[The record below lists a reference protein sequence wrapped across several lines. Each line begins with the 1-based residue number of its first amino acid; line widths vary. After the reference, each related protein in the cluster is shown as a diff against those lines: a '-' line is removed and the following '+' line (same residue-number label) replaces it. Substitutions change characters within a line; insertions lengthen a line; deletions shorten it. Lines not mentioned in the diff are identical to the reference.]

1 MKPVNLYNWIGSAAV
16 VLLFSMTSSCT
27 DEDIQRSYTATDGI
41 AFTPSIETRSWST
54 GDGTTTR
61 TTVPVTRH
69 SVMKLNNAQ
78 GGRDL
83 YLHTTETDSI
93 AAPLANDTAHIAT
106 RGAVVTTDNFGD
118 VYEGFGV
125 LAYAYQGEW
134 DGTQSPNYID
144 NEQATKTGETY
155 GFNPVRVWPGNAY
168 QMAFFAYAPYDE
180 TGKIFNETTGAPTLA
195 YTVPMDITKQNDLLA
210 CWQTGIS
217 GDKREAQQLKFSH
230 LCTAVKF
237 KVGDGLENAVTS
249 ISIQNVYGSGTYSVD
264 DAKWTTTGD
273 ANGTYTFAIEED
285 ETPADAEL
293 TNGESV
299 FMMIPQ
305 ELPEDAMIEVKYKSE
320 GGQEKEY
327 TAGIGGKEWQK
338 GHTVVYTLSKTE
350 IIETAHFTV
359 EAAVSEIDH
368 SGGTLTYKVTSYTET
383 SVDGAV
389 GTTPTAWKITGY
401 QENGSSDWST
411 DAPDW
416 ITNIIESGE
425 GSRDPKSLNATIAEQ
440 QASVT
445 SNPHNDALK
454 SASPVSD
461 DIYDLSTQGG
471 NTSMNTANC
480 YVINAPGKYSLPLVY
495 GNAIKNGQ
503 PNTSAY
509 VSPAASADY
518 ILKNLVNH
526 AGNPITDPYICN
538 NEGCV
543 PDNATLVWQDSRNL
557 VTNVKLLDNK
567 NMTFEVSQEN
577 IAQGNAVIAVRNSN
591 DEILWSWHI
600 WVTDY
605 VPGKEADKDA
615 PMKDKVVT
623 NNQNNEYT
631 FMAVYL
637 GYCGNTGEYYEGR
650 SVKVQFEQEETGE
663 TQTIEFTQT
672 QHFDS
677 DDTWNVPYYQW
688 GRKEPML
695 PAQGHNQIPI
705 NKKWYD
711 ATGTSSTSWANSN
724 VNNVKEIK
732 KAIPSW
738 IKNPGKM
745 IGVSVSSSVYLYR
758 NLWNASPDDNSVVKT
773 VYDPSPVGYHIP
785 PRNAFNGFTYNG
797 KNYGNDSWAQFNSPF
812 TSDRD
817 LYDNHYTWVF
827 YCNRMKGEGLHDDT
841 GGTIS
846 FPCADQRMV
855 ANSPSDDSQGYTWTA
870 SCALEKTFAHSA
882 YCMKFGNS
890 VRVSEKYRFLYG
902 LPVRPVRETE

>member
-1 MKPVNLYNWIGSAAV
+1 M
-16 VLLFSMTSSCT
+16 LFSMTSSCT

-134 DGTQSPNYID
+134 DGTLSPNYID

-195 YTVPMDITKQNDLLA
+195 YTVPTDITEQNDLLA

-264 DAKWTTTGD
+264 DAKWTTTGE
-273 ANGTYTFAIEED
+273 ANGTYTFAIEEE

-305 ELPEDAMIEVKYKSE
+305 ELPEDAKIEVKYKSE
-320 GGQEKEY
+320 GGQEKKY
-327 TAGIGGKEWQK
+327 TASIGGEEWQK

-359 EAAVSEIDH
+359 EAAEIDYR
-368 SGGTLTYKVTSYTET
+368 GGTLTYKVTSYTET

-389 GTTPTAWKITGY
+389 TTTPTAWKITGY
-401 QENGSSDWST
+401 QESGSNTWKT
-411 DAPDW
+411 TAPDW
-416 ITNIIESGE
+416 ITGLSTSGNGTE
-425 GSRDPKSLNATIAEQ
+425 EQTAKIAAQ
-440 QASVT
+440 KYYT
-445 SNPHNDALK
+445 TNPHNDALE
-454 SASPVSD
+454 SASPVKG
-461 DIYDLSTQGG
+461 IYDLSTQGG
-471 NTSMNTANC
+471 TKSMNTANC

-495 GNAIKNGQ
+495 GNAIKDGQ

-509 VSPAASADY
+509 VSPAASADD
-518 ILKNLVNH
+518 ILQNLVNH
-526 AGNPITDPYICN
+526 AGNPITDPYIYRN
-538 NEGCV
+538 VGCV
-543 PDNATLVWQDSRNL
+543 PDNATLVWQDSPDL
-557 VTNVKLLDNK
+557 VTNVKLSEDK
-567 NMTFEVSQEN
+567 QNMTFEVSEDN

-605 VPGKEADKDA
+605 VPGGKADKDA

-637 GYCGNTGEYYEGR
+637 GYCGNTENYYEGR
-650 SVKVQFEQEETGE
+650 SVKVRFEQEGTGE

-672 QHFDS
+672 QHSVSHDN
-677 DDTWNVPYYQW
+677 WNVPYYQW

-695 PAQGHNQIPI
+695 PAQSHHQIVY

-711 ATGTSSTSWANSN
+711 AAGRSSTSWTYSKAD
-724 VNNVKEIK
+724 VDEIWE
-732 KAIPSW
+732 AIPSC

-745 IGVSVSSSVYLYR
+745 IKVSVWMVYLYR
-758 NLWNASPDDNSVVKT
+758 NLWNASPNDNSVVKT

-785 PRNAFNGFTYNG
+785 PKNAFSGFTYNG
-797 KNYGNDSWAQFNSPF
+797 KDYDNDSWAQFNSPF
-812 TSDRD
+812 DSERD
-817 LYDNHYTWVF
+817 LYDNDETWVF
-827 YCNRMKGEGLHDDT
+827 YCNKMKGQGEYDAA

-846 FPCADQRMV
+846 FPCADRRSVTDIDGSMW
-855 ANSPSDDSQGYTWTA
+855 SGYTWTA
-870 SCALEKTFAHSA
+870 SCVRGDNASYSA
-882 YCMKFGNS
+882 YCMSLGTGS
-890 VRVSEKYRFLYG
+890 VSVNDTNEFLYG

>member
-93 AAPLANDTAHIAT
+93 AAPQANDTAHIAT

-195 YTVPMDITKQNDLLA
+195 YTVPTDITEQNDLLA
-210 CWQTGIS
+210 CWQTDIS

-264 DAKWTTTGD
+264 DAQWTATGD
-273 ANGTYTFAIEED
+273 ANGTYTFAIEEE

-305 ELPEDAMIEVKYKSE
+305 ELPESAMIEVKYKSE
-320 GGQEKEY
+320 GGQEKNY
-327 TAGIGGKEWQK
+327 TASIGGKEWQK

-359 EAAVSEIDH
+359 EAAEIDYR
-368 SGGTLTYKVTSYTET
+368 GGTLTYKVTSYTET

-389 GTTPTAWKITGY
+389 PTITPTAWKITGY

-454 SASPVSD
+454 SASPVKG
-461 DIYDLSTQGG
+461 IYDLSTQGG
-471 NTSMNTANC
+471 NEPMNTANC

-495 GNAIKNGQ
+495 GNAIKDDQ
-503 PNTSAY
+503 TNTSAY
-509 VSPAASADY
+509 VSPAASADD

-526 AGNPITDPYICN
+526 AGNPITNPYIYR
-538 NEGCV
+538 NEGCE
-543 PDNATLVWQDSRNL
+543 PDNATLVWQDSPNL
-557 VTNVKLLDNK
+557 VTNVKLSEDK
-567 NMTFEVSQEN
+567 QNMTFEVSKDN

-623 NNQNNEYT
+623 NNQNNKYT

-637 GYCGNTGEYYEGR
+637 GYCGNTEKYYEGR
-650 SVKVQFEQEETGE
+650 SVKVQFEQEGTGK
-663 TQTIEFTQT
+663 TQIIEFTQT
-672 QHFDS
+672 QHSVSYDN
-677 DDTWNVPYYQW
+677 WNVPYYQW

-695 PAQGHNQIPI
+695 PAKSHNQQSL
-705 NKKWYD
+705 NKTWYD
-711 ATGTSSTSWANSN
+711 ATGKSSTSWTYSEAD
-724 VNNVKEIK
+724 VDEIWQ
-732 KAIPSW
+732 AIPSC

-745 IGVSVSSSVYLYR
+745 IEVSVWMVYLYR

-785 PRNAFNGFTYNG
+785 PKNAFNGFTYNG
-797 KNYGNDSWAQFNSPF
+797 KNYGSDSWTKFNSPF
-812 TSDRD
+812 DSDRD
-817 LYDNHYTWVF
+817 LYDNDYTWVF
-827 YCNRMKGEGLHDDT
+827 YCNKMKGQGEYDDT

-846 FPCADQRMV
+846 FPCANRRSG
-855 ANSPSDDSQGYTWTA
+855 ANTPGSMRDGYTWTA
-870 SCALEKTFAHSA
+870 SCVRGDNASYSA
-882 YCMKFGNS
+882 YCMRLGYGL
-890 VRVSEKYRFLYG
+890 VYVSERNGFLYG
-902 LPVRPVRETE
+902 LPVRPVRETN

>member
-1 MKPVNLYNWIGSAAV
+1 M
-16 VLLFSMTSSCT
+16 LFSMTSSCT

-134 DGTQSPNYID
+134 DGTLSPNYID

-155 GFNPVRVWPGNAY
+155 GFNPVHVWPGNAY

-180 TGKIFNETTGAPTLA
+180 TGKIFNEKTGAPTLA
-195 YTVPMDITKQNDLLA
+195 YTVPTDITEQNDLLA
-210 CWQTGIS
+210 YWQTGIS

-264 DAKWTTTGD
+264 GEKWTATGE
-273 ANGTYTFAIEED
+273 ANGTYTFAIEEE
-285 ETPADAEL
+285 ETPDGAEL

-327 TAGIGGKEWQK
+327 TASIGGKEWQK

-389 GTTPTAWKITGY
+389 TTTPTAWKITGY

-416 ITNIIESGE
+416 ITVFSASGNGTE
-425 GSRDPKSLNATIAEQ
+425 EQTAKIAAQEYY
-440 QASVT
+440 VT
-445 SNPHNDALK
+445 NPHNDALK
-454 SASPVSD
+454 SAYSVNGT
-461 DIYDLSTQGG
+461 YDLSTQGD
-471 NTSMNTANC
+471 TEPMNTANC

-495 GNAIKNGQ
+495 GNAIKDGQ

-509 VSPAASADY
+509 ESSAAPAEY

-526 AGNPITDPYICN
+526 AGNPITNPYIYN
-538 NEGCV
+538 NEGCD
-543 PDNATLVWQDSRNL
+543 PDNATLVWQDSPDL
-557 VTNVKLLDNK
+557 VTNVKLSEDK
-567 NMTFEVSQEN
+567 ENMTFEVSQDN

-605 VPGKEADKDA
+605 VPGGEADKDA

-623 NNQNNEYT
+623 NNQNNKYT

-650 SVKVQFEQEETGE
+650 SVKVRFEQEKTGKKYI
-663 TQTIEFTQT
+663 IEFTQT

-677 DDTWNVPYYQW
+677 YDTWNVPYYQW

-695 PAQGHNQIPI
+695 PAQGHNQQSL
-705 NKKWYD
+705 NKMWYD
-711 ATGTSSTSWANSN
+711 AAGEPSKAWANSY
-724 VNNVKEIK
+724 VKNVKEIK

-758 NLWNASPDDNSVVKT
+758 NLWNASPDDKSVVKT

-812 TSDRD
+812 DSDRD

-827 YCNRMKGEGLHDDT
+827 YCNRMKGEGVHDDA

-855 ANSPSDDSQGYTWTA
+855 ANSPSGDSRGYTWTA
-870 SCALEKTFAHSA
+870 SCVFEKTFAHSA
-882 YCMKFGNS
+882 YCMQFGNS
-890 VRVSEKYRFLYG
+890 VRVSETYRFLYG
-902 LPVRPVRETE
+902 FPVRPVRETE

>member
-134 DGTQSPNYID
+134 DRTQSPNYID

-155 GFNPVRVWPGNAY
+155 GFNPVHVWPGNAY

-180 TGKIFNETTGAPTLA
+180 TGQIFNETKGAPTLA
-195 YTVPMDITKQNDLLA
+195 YTVPTDITKQNDLLA
-210 CWQTGIS
+210 YWQTGIS

-264 DAKWTTTGD
+264 DAKWTATGD
-273 ANGTYTFAIEED
+273 ANGTYTFAIEEE
-285 ETPADAEL
+285 ETPAEAEL

-305 ELPEDAMIEVKYKSE
+305 ELPESAIIEVKYKSE
-320 GGQEKEY
+320 GGQEKKY
-327 TAGIGGKEWQK
+327 TASIGGKEWQK

-350 IIETAHFTV
+350 IIETAYFTV

-389 GTTPTAWKITGY
+389 PTITPTAWKITGY
-401 QENGSSDWST
+401 QENGSNDWST

-416 ITNIIESGE
+416 ITGFSASGNGTE
-425 GSRDPKSLNATIAEQ
+425 EQTATIAAQEYY
-440 QASVT
+440 T
-445 SNPHNDALK
+445 TNPHNDALK
-454 SASPVSD
+454 SAPSVD
-461 DIYDLSTQGG
+461 GIYDLSTQGD
-471 NTSMNTANC
+471 TEPMNTANC

-495 GNAIKNGQ
+495 GNAMKDGQ

-509 VSPAASADY
+509 VSPATSAGY

-526 AGNPITDPYICN
+526 AGNPITDPYIYN
-538 NEGCV
+538 NEGCD

-557 VTNVKLLDNK
+557 VTNVDLSADKRSL
-567 NMTFEVSQEN
+567 TFEVSKDN

-591 DEILWSWHI
+591 NEILWSWHI

-623 NNQNNEYT
+623 NNQNKEYT

-637 GYCGNTGEYYEGR
+637 GYCGNTEDYYEGR
-650 SVKVQFEQEETGE
+650 SVKVRFEQEGTGK
-663 TQTIEFTQT
+663 TQSIEFTQT
-672 QHFDS
+672 QQSVSHDN
-677 DDTWNVPYYQW
+677 WNVPYYQW

-695 PAQGHNQIPI
+695 PAQGHNQQSL
-705 NKKWYD
+705 NKMWYD
-711 ATGTSSTSWANSN
+711 AAGEPSKAWANSY
-724 VNNVKEIK
+724 VKNVKEIK
-732 KAIPSW
+732 KAILSW

-745 IGVSVSSSVYLYR
+745 IGVTVSSSVYLYR

-785 PRNAFNGFTYNG
+785 PKNAFNGFTYNG
-797 KNYGNDSWAQFNSPF
+797 KDYGYDSWAQFNSPF
-812 TSDRD
+812 DSDRD

-827 YCNRMKGEGLHDDT
+827 YCNRMKGEGVYDGT

-846 FPCADQRMV
+846 FPCADLRMV
-855 ANSPSDDSQGYTWTA
+855 ANSPSGDDRGYTWTA
-870 SCALEKTFAHSA
+870 SCKLEKTFAHSA
-882 YCMKFGNS
+882 YCMRLGTGS
-890 VRVSEKYRFLYG
+890 VFVSETNDFLYG
-902 LPVRPVRETE
+902 FPVRPVRETE

>member
-134 DGTQSPNYID
+134 DGTLSPNYID

-155 GFNPVRVWPGNAY
+155 GFNPVHVWPGNAY

-180 TGKIFNETTGAPTLA
+180 TGKIFNEKTGAPTLA
-195 YTVPMDITKQNDLLA
+195 YTVPTDITEQNDLLA
-210 CWQTGIS
+210 YWQTGIS

-264 DAKWTTTGD
+264 GEKWTATGE
-273 ANGTYTFAIEED
+273 ANGTYTFAIEEE
-285 ETPADAEL
+285 ETPDGAEL

-327 TAGIGGKEWQK
+327 TASIGGKEWQK

-389 GTTPTAWKITGY
+389 TTTPTAWKITGY

-416 ITNIIESGE
+416 ITVFSASGNGTE
-425 GSRDPKSLNATIAEQ
+425 EQTAKIAAQEYY
-440 QASVT
+440 VT
-445 SNPHNDALK
+445 NPHNDALK
-454 SASPVSD
+454 SAYSVNGT
-461 DIYDLSTQGG
+461 YDLSTQGD
-471 NTSMNTANC
+471 TEPMNTANC

-495 GNAIKNGQ
+495 GNAIKDGQ

-509 VSPAASADY
+509 ESSAAPAEY

-526 AGNPITDPYICN
+526 AGNPITNPYIYN
-538 NEGCV
+538 NEGCD
-543 PDNATLVWQDSRNL
+543 PDNATLVWQDSPDL
-557 VTNVKLLDNK
+557 VTNVKLSEDK
-567 NMTFEVSQEN
+567 ENMTFDVSQDN

-605 VPGKEADKDA
+605 VPGGEADKDA

-623 NNQNNEYT
+623 NNQNNKYT

-650 SVKVQFEQEETGE
+650 SVKVRFEQEKTGKKYI
-663 TQTIEFTQT
+663 IEFTQT

-677 DDTWNVPYYQW
+677 YDTWNVPYYQW

-695 PAQGHNQIPI
+695 PAQGHNQQSL
-705 NKKWYD
+705 NKMWYD
-711 ATGTSSTSWANSN
+711 AAGEPSKAWANSY
-724 VNNVKEIK
+724 VKNVKEIK

-758 NLWNASPDDNSVVKT
+758 NLWNASPDDKSVVKT

-812 TSDRD
+812 DSDRD

-827 YCNRMKGEGLHDDT
+827 YCNRMKGEGVHDDA

-855 ANSPSDDSQGYTWTA
+855 ANSPSGDSRGYTWTA
-870 SCALEKTFAHSA
+870 SCVFEKTFAHSA
-882 YCMKFGNS
+882 YCMQFGNS
-890 VRVSEKYRFLYG
+890 VRVSETYRFLYG
-902 LPVRPVRETE
+902 FPVRPVRETE

>member
-134 DGTQSPNYID
+134 DGTLSPNYID

-155 GFNPVRVWPGNAY
+155 GFNPVHVWPGNAY

-180 TGKIFNETTGAPTLA
+180 TGKIFNEKTGAPTLA
-195 YTVPMDITKQNDLLA
+195 YTVPTDITEQNDLLA
-210 CWQTGIS
+210 YWQTGIS

-264 DAKWTTTGD
+264 GEKWTATGE
-273 ANGTYTFAIEED
+273 ANGTYTFAIEEE
-285 ETPADAEL
+285 ETPDGAEL

-327 TAGIGGKEWQK
+327 TASIGGKEWQK

-389 GTTPTAWKITGY
+389 TTTPTAWKITGY

-416 ITNIIESGE
+416 ITVFSASGNGTE
-425 GSRDPKSLNATIAEQ
+425 EQTAKIAAQEYY
-440 QASVT
+440 VT
-445 SNPHNDALK
+445 NPHNDALK
-454 SASPVSD
+454 SAYSVNGT
-461 DIYDLSTQGG
+461 YDLSTQGD
-471 NTSMNTANC
+471 TEPMNTANC

-495 GNAIKNGQ
+495 GNAIKDGQ

-509 VSPAASADY
+509 ESSAAPAEY

-526 AGNPITDPYICN
+526 AGNPITNPYIYN
-538 NEGCV
+538 NEGCD
-543 PDNATLVWQDSRNL
+543 PDNATLVWQDSPDL
-557 VTNVKLLDNK
+557 VTNVKLSEDK
-567 NMTFEVSQEN
+567 ENMTFEVSQDN

-605 VPGKEADKDA
+605 VPGGEADKDA

-623 NNQNNEYT
+623 NNQNNKYT

-650 SVKVQFEQEETGE
+650 SVKVRFEQEKTGKKYI
-663 TQTIEFTQT
+663 IEFTQT

-677 DDTWNVPYYQW
+677 YDTWNVPYYQW

-695 PAQGHNQIPI
+695 PAQGHNQQSL
-705 NKKWYD
+705 NKMWYD
-711 ATGTSSTSWANSN
+711 AAGEPSKAWANSY
-724 VNNVKEIK
+724 VKNVKEIK

-758 NLWNASPDDNSVVKT
+758 NLWNASPDDKSVVKT

-812 TSDRD
+812 DSDRD

-827 YCNRMKGEGLHDDT
+827 YCNRMKGEGVHDDA

-855 ANSPSDDSQGYTWTA
+855 ANSPSGDSRGYTWTA
-870 SCALEKTFAHSA
+870 SCVFEKTFAHSA
-882 YCMKFGNS
+882 YCMQFGNS
-890 VRVSEKYRFLYG
+890 VRVSETYRFLYG
-902 LPVRPVRETE
+902 FPVRPVRETE

>member
-155 GFNPVRVWPGNAY
+155 GFNPVHVWPGNAY

-180 TGKIFNETTGAPTLA
+180 TGQIFNETTGAPTLD
-195 YTVPMDITKQNDLLA
+195 YTVPTDITKQNDLLA

-217 GDKREAQQLKFSH
+217 GDKREAQQLRFSH

-264 DAKWTTTGD
+264 DTQWTATGD
-273 ANGTYTFAIEED
+273 ANGTYTFAIEEE

-305 ELPEDAMIEVKYKSE
+305 ELPEGAMIEVKYKSE
-320 GGQEKEY
+320 GGQEKKY
-327 TAGIGGKEWQK
+327 IASIGGKEWQK

-359 EAAVSEIDH
+359 EAAEIDYR
-368 SGGTLTYKVTSYTET
+368 GGTLTYKVTSYTET

-389 GTTPTAWKITGY
+389 TTTPTAWNITGY
-401 QENGSSDWST
+401 QESGSDTWNAT
-411 DAPDW
+411 APDW
-416 ITNIIESGE
+416 ITGLSESGD
-425 GSRDPKSLNATIAEQ
+425 GSTTAEEQTATIAEQ

-445 SNPHNDALK
+445 SNPHNVALK
-454 SASPVSD
+454 SASPVSG
-461 DIYDLSTQGG
+461 IYDLSTQGG
-471 NTSMNTANC
+471 TKSMNTANC
-480 YVINAPGKYSLPLVY
+480 YVINAPGEYSLPLVY
-495 GNAIKNGQ
+495 GNAIKDGQ
-503 PNTSAY
+503 TNTSAY
-509 VSPAASADY
+509 ESPAASADY
-518 ILKNLVNH
+518 ILQKLVNH
-526 AGNPITDPYICN
+526 AGNAITDPYIYN
-538 NEGCV
+538 NKGCE
-543 PDNATLVWQDSRNL
+543 PDNATLVWQDSPHL
-557 VTNVKLLDNK
+557 VTNVKLSDNK
-567 NMTFEVSQEN
+567 QNMIFKIQEEH

-605 VPGKEADKDA
+605 VPGGEADKDA

-623 NNQNNEYT
+623 NNQNNKYT

-637 GYCGNTGEYYEGR
+637 GYCGNTEKYYEGR
-650 SVKVQFEQEETGE
+650 SVKVRFEQEGTGK

-672 QHFDS
+672 QHS
-677 DDTWNVPYYQW
+677 VSYDDWNVPYYQW

-695 PAQGHNQIPI
+695 PAKSHNQQSL
-705 NKKWYD
+705 NKTWYD
-711 ATGTSSTSWANSN
+711 AAGRSSTSWAYSKES
-724 VNNVKEIK
+724 VNEIK
-732 KAIPSW
+732 KAIPSC

-745 IGVSVSSSVYLYR
+745 IGVSVLSSVYLYR
-758 NLWNASPDDNSVVKT
+758 NLWNASPNDNSVVKT

-785 PRNAFNGFTYNG
+785 PKNAFNGFTYDG
-797 KNYGNDSWAQFNSPF
+797 RNYYAADSWPKFNSPF
-812 TSDRD
+812 DSDRD

-827 YCNRMKGEGLHDDT
+827 YCNKMNGKGVHDDT

-846 FPCADQRMV
+846 FPCADLRMV
-855 ANSPSDDSQGYTWTA
+855 ANTPGSPRDGYTWTA
-870 SCALEKTFAHSA
+870 SCVLEKTIKHDA
-882 YCMKFGNS
+882 YCMHLGYGS
-890 VRVSEKYRFLYG
+890 VYVSERNEFLYG

>member
-134 DGTQSPNYID
+134 DGTQSPNYIN

-155 GFNPVRVWPGNAY
+155 GFNPVHVWPGNAY

-180 TGKIFNETTGAPTLA
+180 TGKIFKETTGAPTLA
-195 YTVPMDITKQNDLLA
+195 YTVPTDITEQNDLLA
-210 CWQTGIS
+210 YWQTGIS
-217 GDKREAQQLKFSH
+217 GDKREAQQLEFSH

-264 DAKWTTTGD
+264 GAQWTATGE
-273 ANGTYTFAIEED
+273 ANGTYTFVIEE
-285 ETPADAEL
+285 EEPPADAEL

-320 GGQEKEY
+320 GGQEKKY

-389 GTTPTAWKITGY
+389 PTITPTAWKITGY

-416 ITNIIESGE
+416 ITGFSASGNGTE
-425 GSRDPKSLNATIAEQ
+425 EQTATIAAQEYY
-440 QASVT
+440 T
-445 SNPHNDALK
+445 TNPHNDALK

-461 DIYDLSTQGG
+461 GIYDLSTQGG
-471 NTSMNTANC
+471 TERMNTANC

-509 VSPAASADY
+509 ESSAASADD
-518 ILKNLVNH
+518 ILQKLVNH
-526 AGNPITDPYICN
+526 AGNAITDPYIYR

-543 PDNATLVWQDSRNL
+543 PDNATLVWQDSPDL
-557 VTNVKLLDNK
+557 VTNVKLSDNK
-567 NMTFEVSQEN
+567 ENMTFEVSQEN

-615 PMKDKVVT
+615 PMKDKEVT
-623 NNQNNEYT
+623 NNQNNKYT

-637 GYCGNTGEYYEGR
+637 GYCGNTEKYYEGR
-650 SVKVQFEQEETGE
+650 SVKVQFEQEGTGK
-663 TQTIEFTQT
+663 TQIIEFTQT
-672 QHFDS
+672 QHSVSYDN
-677 DDTWNVPYYQW
+677 WNVPYYQW

-695 PAQGHNQIPI
+695 PAQSHNQIPI
-705 NKKWYD
+705 NKTWYD
-711 ATGTSSTSWANSN
+711 AAGKSSTSWAYSKAD
-724 VNNVKEIK
+724 VDEIWE
-732 KAIPSW
+732 AIPSC

-745 IGVSVSSSVYLYR
+745 IKVSVWKVYLYR

-785 PRNAFNGFTYNG
+785 PKNAFNGFTYDG
-797 KNYGNDSWAQFNSPF
+797 RNYYGDDSWPKFNSPF
-812 TSDRD
+812 DSDRD
-817 LYDNHYTWVF
+817 LYDNDETWVF
-827 YCNRMKGEGLHDDT
+827 YCNKMNGKGLHDDT

-846 FPCADQRMV
+846 FPCADRRSV
-855 ANSPSDDSQGYTWTA
+855 ANTPGSMWDGYTWTA
-870 SCALEKTFAHSA
+870 SCVRGDNASYSA
-882 YCMKFGNS
+882 YCMRLGTGLVS
-890 VRVSEKYRFLYG
+890 VSERNDFLYG

>member
-134 DGTQSPNYID
+134 DGTLSPNYID

-155 GFNPVRVWPGNAY
+155 GFNPVHVWPGNAY

-180 TGKIFNETTGAPTLA
+180 TGQIFNETTGVPTLA
-195 YTVPMDITKQNDLLA
+195 YTVPTDITKQNDLLA
-210 CWQTGIS
+210 CWQTDIS

-264 DAKWTTTGD
+264 GAKWTATGD
-273 ANGTYTFAIEED
+273 ANGTYTFAIEEE

-305 ELPEDAMIEVKYKSE
+305 VLPESAMIEVKYKSE
-320 GGQEKEY
+320 GEQEKKY
-327 TAGIGGKEWQK
+327 TASIGGKEWQK

-359 EAAVSEIDH
+359 EAAEIDYR
-368 SGGTLTYKVTSYTET
+368 GGTLTYKVTSYTET

-389 GTTPTAWKITGY
+389 PTITPTAWKITGY
-401 QENGSSDWST
+401 QESGSDTWKT
-411 DAPDW
+411 TAPDW
-416 ITNIIESGE
+416 IRGFSTSGN
-425 GSRDPKSLNATIAEQ
+425 GSTTAEEQTVTIAAQEYY
-440 QASVT
+440 T
-445 SNPHNDALK
+445 TNPHNDALK

-461 DIYDLSTQGG
+461 GIYDLSTQGG
-471 NTSMNTANC
+471 ATQMNTANC

-509 VSPAASADY
+509 ESPAASADD

-526 AGNPITDPYICN
+526 AGNPITDPYIYN
-538 NEGCV
+538 NVGCE

-557 VTNVKLLDNK
+557 VTNVDLSADMHSL
-567 NMTFEVSQEN
+567 TFEVSKEN
-577 IAQGNAVIAVRNSN
+577 IAQGNAVIAVRNSKN
-591 DEILWSWHI
+591 EILWSWHI

-623 NNQNNEYT
+623 NNKNDNYT

-637 GYCGNTGEYYEGR
+637 GYCGNTEKYYEGR
-650 SVKVQFEQEETGE
+650 SVKVRFEQEGTGE

-672 QHFDS
+672 QHSVSYDN
-677 DDTWNVPYYQW
+677 WNVPYYQW

-705 NKKWYD
+705 NKTWYD
-711 ATGTSSTSWANSN
+711 AAGRSSTSWTYSKAD
-724 VNNVKEIK
+724 VDEIWE
-732 KAIPSW
+732 AIPSC

-745 IGVSVSSSVYLYR
+745 IKVSVWKVYLYR
-758 NLWNASPDDNSVVKT
+758 NLWNASPNDNSVVKT

-785 PRNAFNGFTYNG
+785 PRNAFNGFTYDG
-797 KNYGNDSWAQFNSPF
+797 KGYYSDDSWPKFNSPF
-812 TSDRD
+812 DSDRD
-817 LYDNHYTWVF
+817 LYDNNYTWVF
-827 YCNRMKGEGLHDDT
+827 YCNKMNGKGVHDDT

-846 FPCADQRMV
+846 FPCADRRSV
-855 ANSPSDDSQGYTWTA
+855 ANTPGSMRDGYTWTA
-870 SCALEKTFAHSA
+870 SCVRGDNASYSA
-882 YCMKFGNS
+882 YCMRLGYGS
-890 VRVSEKYRFLYG
+890 VFVSERNEFLYG

>member
-1 MKPVNLYNWIGSAAV
+1 M
-16 VLLFSMTSSCT
+16 LFSMTSSCT

-155 GFNPVRVWPGNAY
+155 GFNPVHVWPGNAY

-180 TGKIFNETTGAPTLA
+180 TGQIFDETTGAPTLA
-195 YTVPMDITKQNDLLA
+195 YTVPTDITKQNDLLA

-264 DAKWTTTGD
+264 DTQWTATGD
-273 ANGTYTFAIEED
+273 ANGTYTFVIEEE

-305 ELPEDAMIEVKYKSE
+305 VLPESAMIEVKYKSE
-320 GGQEKEY
+320 EGQEKKY

-359 EAAVSEIDH
+359 EAAEIDYR
-368 SGGTLTYKVTSYTET
+368 GGTLTYKVTSYTET

-389 GTTPTAWKITGY
+389 NTTPTAWKITGY
-401 QENGSSDWST
+401 QESGSDTWNAT
-411 DAPDW
+411 APDW
-416 ITNIIESGE
+416 ITGLSASGN
-425 GSRDPKSLNATIAEQ
+425 GSTTAEEQTATIAEQ

-445 SNPHNDALK
+445 SNPHNVALK
-454 SASPVSD
+454 SASPVSG
-461 DIYDLSTQGG
+461 IYDLSTQGG
-471 NTSMNTANC
+471 TKLMNTANC
-480 YVINAPGKYSLPLVY
+480 YVINAPGEYSLPLVY
-495 GNAIKNGQ
+495 GNAIKDGQ
-503 PNTSAY
+503 TNTSAY
-509 VSPAASADY
+509 ESPAASADY
-518 ILKNLVNH
+518 ILQKLVNH
-526 AGNPITDPYICN
+526 AGNAITDPYIYR
-538 NEGCV
+538 NEGCE
-543 PDNATLVWQDSRNL
+543 PDNATLVWQDSPNL
-557 VTNVKLLDNK
+557 VTNVKLSDNK
-567 NMTFEVSQEN
+567 QNMIFKIQEEH
-577 IAQGNAVIAVRNSN
+577 IAQGNAVIAVRNSKN
-591 DEILWSWHI
+591 EILWSWHI

-605 VPGKEADKDA
+605 VPGDEADKDA

-623 NNQNNEYT
+623 NNQNNKYT

-637 GYCGNTGEYYEGR
+637 GYCGNTEKYYEGR
-650 SVKVQFEQEETGE
+650 SVKVRFEQEGTGK

-672 QHFDS
+672 QHSVSYDN
-677 DDTWNVPYYQW
+677 WNVPYYQW

-695 PAQGHNQIPI
+695 PAQGHNQQSL
-705 NKKWYD
+705 NKTWYD
-711 ATGTSSTSWANSN
+711 AAGRSSKSWTYSGEES
-724 VNNVKEIK
+724 VDEICE
-732 KAIPSW
+732 AIPSC

-745 IGVSVSSSVYLYR
+745 IGLYAWDAYLYL
-758 NLWNASPDDNSVVKT
+758 NLWNASPNDNSVVKT

-785 PRNAFNGFTYNG
+785 PKNAFNGFTYDG
-797 KNYGNDSWAQFNSPF
+797 GSYYADDSWPKFNSPF
-812 TSDRD
+812 DSDRD

-827 YCNRMKGEGLHDDT
+827 YCNKMNGMGVHDVT

-846 FPCADQRMV
+846 FPCAGKRME
-855 ANSPSDDSQGYTWTA
+855 ASTPGGERDGYTWTA
-870 SCALEKTFAHSA
+870 SSVRNKTSMHYA
-882 YCMKFGNS
+882 YCMRLGYGS
-890 VRVSEKYRFLYG
+890 VFVNNERCRFLYG

>member
-1 MKPVNLYNWIGSAAV
+1 M
-16 VLLFSMTSSCT
+16 LFSMTSSCT

-134 DGTQSPNYID
+134 DGTLSPNYID

-155 GFNPVRVWPGNAY
+155 GFNPVHVWPGNAY

-180 TGKIFNETTGAPTLA
+180 TGKIFNEKTGAPTLA
-195 YTVPMDITKQNDLLA
+195 YTVPTDITEQNDLLA
-210 CWQTGIS
+210 YWQTGIS

-264 DAKWTTTGD
+264 GEKWTATGE
-273 ANGTYTFAIEED
+273 ANGTYTFAIEEE
-285 ETPADAEL
+285 ETPDGAEL

-327 TAGIGGKEWQK
+327 TASIGGKEWQK

-389 GTTPTAWKITGY
+389 TTTPTAWKITGY

-416 ITNIIESGE
+416 ITVFSASGNGTE
-425 GSRDPKSLNATIAEQ
+425 EQTAKIAAQEYY
-440 QASVT
+440 VT
-445 SNPHNDALK
+445 NPHNDALK
-454 SASPVSD
+454 SAYSVNGT
-461 DIYDLSTQGG
+461 YDLSTQGD
-471 NTSMNTANC
+471 TEPMNTANC

-495 GNAIKNGQ
+495 GNAIKDGQ

-509 VSPAASADY
+509 ESSAAPAEY

-526 AGNPITDPYICN
+526 AGNPITNPYIYN
-538 NEGCV
+538 NEGCD
-543 PDNATLVWQDSRNL
+543 PDNATLVWQDSPDL
-557 VTNVKLLDNK
+557 VTNVKLSEDK
-567 NMTFEVSQEN
+567 ENMTFEVSQDN

-605 VPGKEADKDA
+605 VPGGEADKDA

-623 NNQNNEYT
+623 NNQNNKYT

-650 SVKVQFEQEETGE
+650 SVKVRFEQEKTGKKYI
-663 TQTIEFTQT
+663 IEFTQT

-677 DDTWNVPYYQW
+677 YDTWNVPYYQW

-695 PAQGHNQIPI
+695 PAQGHNQQSL
-705 NKKWYD
+705 NKMWYD
-711 ATGTSSTSWANSN
+711 AAGEPSKAWANSY
-724 VNNVKEIK
+724 VKNVKEIK

-758 NLWNASPDDNSVVKT
+758 NLWNASPDDKSVVKT

-812 TSDRD
+812 DSDRD

-827 YCNRMKGEGLHDDT
+827 YCNRMKGEGVHDDA

-846 FPCADQRMV
+846 FPCADLRMV
-855 ANSPSDDSQGYTWTA
+855 ANSPSGDDRGYTWTA
-870 SCALEKTFAHSA
+870 SCKFEKTFAHSA
-882 YCMKFGNS
+882 YCMRLGAGS
-890 VRVSEKYRFLYG
+890 VFVNETNTFLYG

>member
-134 DGTQSPNYID
+134 DGTLSPNYID

-155 GFNPVRVWPGNAY
+155 GFNPVHVWPGNAY

-180 TGKIFNETTGAPTLA
+180 TDQIFNEMTGAPTLA
-195 YTVPMDITKQNDLLA
+195 YTVPTDITEQNDLLA
-210 CWQTGIS
+210 YWQTGIS

-264 DAKWTTTGD
+264 GEKWTATGE
-273 ANGTYTFAIEED
+273 ANGTYTFAIEEE
-285 ETPADAEL
+285 ETPDGAEL

-327 TAGIGGKEWQK
+327 TASIGGKEWQK

-389 GTTPTAWKITGY
+389 TTTPTAWKITGY

-416 ITNIIESGE
+416 ITVFSASGNGTE
-425 GSRDPKSLNATIAEQ
+425 EQTAKIAAQEYY
-440 QASVT
+440 VT
-445 SNPHNDALK
+445 NPHNDALK
-454 SASPVSD
+454 SAYSVNGT
-461 DIYDLSTQGG
+461 YDLSTQGD
-471 NTSMNTANC
+471 TEPMNTANC

-495 GNAIKNGQ
+495 GNAIKDGQ

-509 VSPAASADY
+509 ESSAAPAEY

-526 AGNPITDPYICN
+526 AGNPITNPYIYN
-538 NEGCV
+538 NEGCD
-543 PDNATLVWQDSRNL
+543 PDNATLVWQDSPDL
-557 VTNVKLLDNK
+557 VTNVKLSEDK
-567 NMTFEVSQEN
+567 ENMTFEVSQDN

-605 VPGKEADKDA
+605 VPGGEADKDA

-623 NNQNNEYT
+623 NNQNNKYT

-650 SVKVQFEQEETGE
+650 SVKVRFEQEKTGKKYI
-663 TQTIEFTQT
+663 IEFTQT

-677 DDTWNVPYYQW
+677 YDTWNVPYYQW

-695 PAQGHNQIPI
+695 PAQGHNQQSL
-705 NKKWYD
+705 NKMWYD
-711 ATGTSSTSWANSN
+711 AAGEPSKAWANSY
-724 VNNVKEIK
+724 VKNVKEIK

-758 NLWNASPDDNSVVKT
+758 NLWNASPDDKSVVKT

-812 TSDRD
+812 DSDRD

-827 YCNRMKGEGLHDDT
+827 YCNRMKGEGVHDDA

-855 ANSPSDDSQGYTWTA
+855 ANSPSGDSRGYTWTA
-870 SCALEKTFAHSA
+870 SCVFEKTFAHSA
-882 YCMKFGNS
+882 YCMQFGNS
-890 VRVSEKYRFLYG
+890 VRVSETYRFLYG
-902 LPVRPVRETE
+902 FPVRPVRETE

>member
-1 MKPVNLYNWIGSAAV
+1 M
-16 VLLFSMTSSCT
+16 LFSMTSSCT

-106 RGAVVTTDNFGD
+106 RGAVVTTDNFGV

-134 DGTQSPNYID
+134 DVTQSPNYID

-168 QMAFFAYAPYDE
+168 RMAFFAYAPYDE
-180 TGKIFNETTGAPTLA
+180 TGKIFNETIGAPTLA
-195 YTVPMDITKQNDLLA
+195 YTVPTDITKQSDLLA
-210 CWQTGIS
+210 CWQTDIS

-264 DAKWTTTGD
+264 DAKWTATGD
-273 ANGTYTFAIEED
+273 ANGTYTFAIEE
-285 ETPADAEL
+285 EKTPADAEL

-359 EAAVSEIDH
+359 EAAEIDYR
-368 SGGTLTYKVTSYTET
+368 GGTLTYKVTSYTET

-389 GTTPTAWKITGY
+389 TITPTAWKITGY
-401 QENGSSDWST
+401 QESGSDTWNT
-411 DAPDW
+411 TAPDW
-416 ITNIIESGE
+416 ITGLSTSGNGSTTAEEQTAKIAAQKYNI
-425 GSRDPKSLNATIAEQ
+425 T
-440 QASVT
+440 
-445 SNPHNDALK
+445 NPHNDALK
-454 SASPVSD
+454 SASPVKG
-461 DIYDLSTQGG
+461 IYDLSTQGD
-471 NTSMNTANC
+471 TEPMNTANC

-495 GNAIKNGQ
+495 GNAIKDGQ
-503 PNTSAY
+503 TNTSAY
-509 VSPAASADY
+509 VSPAASADD
-518 ILKNLVNH
+518 ILQNLVNH
-526 AGNPITDPYICN
+526 AGNPITDPYIYN
-538 NEGCV
+538 NVGCE
-543 PDNATLVWQDSRNL
+543 PDNATLVWQDSPDL
-557 VTNVKLLDNK
+557 VTNVKLSSDDEPSL
-567 NMTFEVSQEN
+567 TFEVSKVN

-637 GYCGNTGEYYEGR
+637 GYCGNTENYYEGR
-650 SVKVQFEQEETGE
+650 SVKVRFEQEGTGE

-672 QHFDS
+672 QHSVSHDN
-677 DDTWNVPYYQW
+677 WNVPYYQW

-695 PAQGHNQIPI
+695 PAQSHHQIVY

-711 ATGTSSTSWANSN
+711 AAGRPSTSWTYSKAD
-724 VNNVKEIK
+724 VDEIWE
-732 KAIPSW
+732 AIPSC

-745 IGVSVSSSVYLYR
+745 IKVSVWMVYLYR
-758 NLWNASPDDNSVVKT
+758 NLWNASPNDNSVVKT

-785 PRNAFNGFTYNG
+785 PKNAFSGFTYNG
-797 KNYGNDSWAQFNSPF
+797 KDYDNDSWAQFNSPF
-812 TSDRD
+812 DSERD
-817 LYDNHYTWVF
+817 LYDNDETWVF
-827 YCNRMKGEGLHDDT
+827 YCNKMKGQGEYDAA

-846 FPCADQRMV
+846 FPCADRRSVTDIDGSMW
-855 ANSPSDDSQGYTWTA
+855 SGYTWTA
-870 SCALEKTFAHSA
+870 SCVRGDNASYSA
-882 YCMKFGNS
+882 YCMSLGTGS
-890 VRVSEKYRFLYG
+890 VSVNDTNEFLYG

>member
-134 DGTQSPNYID
+134 DGTLSPNYID

-155 GFNPVRVWPGNAY
+155 GFNPVHVWPGNAY

-180 TGKIFNETTGAPTLA
+180 TGKIFNEKTGAPTLA
-195 YTVPMDITKQNDLLA
+195 YTVPTDITEQNDLLA
-210 CWQTGIS
+210 YWQTGIS

-264 DAKWTTTGD
+264 GEKWTATGE
-273 ANGTYTFAIEED
+273 ANGTYTFAIEEE
-285 ETPADAEL
+285 ETPDGAEL

-327 TAGIGGKEWQK
+327 TASIGGKEWQK

-389 GTTPTAWKITGY
+389 TTTPTAWKITGY

-416 ITNIIESGE
+416 ITVFSASGNGTE
-425 GSRDPKSLNATIAEQ
+425 EQTAKIAAQEYY
-440 QASVT
+440 VT
-445 SNPHNDALK
+445 NPHNDALK
-454 SASPVSD
+454 SAYSVNGT
-461 DIYDLSTQGG
+461 YDLSTQGD
-471 NTSMNTANC
+471 TEPMNTANC

-495 GNAIKNGQ
+495 GNAIKDGQ

-509 VSPAASADY
+509 ESSAAPAEY

-526 AGNPITDPYICN
+526 AGNPITNPYIYN
-538 NEGCV
+538 NEGCD
-543 PDNATLVWQDSRNL
+543 PDNATLVWQDSPDL
-557 VTNVKLLDNK
+557 VTNVKLSEDK
-567 NMTFEVSQEN
+567 ENMTFEVSQDN

-605 VPGKEADKDA
+605 EPGGEADKDA

-623 NNQNNEYT
+623 NNQNNKYT

-650 SVKVQFEQEETGE
+650 SVKVRFEQEKTGKKYI
-663 TQTIEFTQT
+663 IEFTQT

-677 DDTWNVPYYQW
+677 YDTWNVPYYQW

-695 PAQGHNQIPI
+695 PAQGHNQQSL
-705 NKKWYD
+705 NKMWYD
-711 ATGTSSTSWANSN
+711 AAGEPSKAWANSY
-724 VNNVKEIK
+724 VKNVKEIK

-758 NLWNASPDDNSVVKT
+758 NLWNASPDDKSVVKT

-812 TSDRD
+812 DSDRD

-827 YCNRMKGEGLHDDT
+827 YCNRMKGEGVHDDA

-855 ANSPSDDSQGYTWTA
+855 ANSPSGDSRGYTWTA
-870 SCALEKTFAHSA
+870 SCVFEKTFAHSA
-882 YCMKFGNS
+882 YCMQFGNS
-890 VRVSEKYRFLYG
+890 VRVSETYRFLYG
-902 LPVRPVRETE
+902 FPVRPVRETE

>member
-195 YTVPMDITKQNDLLA
+195 YTVPTDITKQNDLLA
-210 CWQTGIS
+210 CWQTDIS

-264 DAKWTTTGD
+264 DAKWTTTGE
-273 ANGTYTFAIEED
+273 ANGTYTFAIEEE

-305 ELPEDAMIEVKYKSE
+305 KLPEDAIIEVNYKSE
-320 GGQEKEY
+320 GGQEKKC

-383 SVDGAV
+383 SGDGAV
-389 GTTPTAWKITGY
+389 ATTPTAWKITGY

-416 ITNIIESGE
+416 ITKIIENGE
-425 GSRDPKSLNATIAEQ
+425 GSTLPKRLNATIAEQ

-445 SNPHNDALK
+445 SNPRNEALK
-454 SASPVSD
+454 NAEPVSG
-461 DIYDLSTQGG
+461 IYDLSTQGG
-471 NTSMNTANC
+471 NTASMNTANC
-480 YVINAPGKYSLPLVY
+480 YVISAPGKYSLPLVY
-495 GNAIKNGQ
+495 GNAIKDGKT
-503 PNTSAY
+503 NTSAY
-509 VSPAASADY
+509 KSPYTGSRLLTDF
-518 ILKNLVNH
+518 INH
-526 AGNPITDPYICN
+526 TGKAITDPYIYN
-538 NEGCV
+538 NENCT
-543 PDNATLVWQDSRNL
+543 PDNATLVWQDSPNL
-557 VTNVKLLDNK
+557 VTNVDLSADNHSL
-567 NMTFEVSQEN
+567 TFEVSKEN
-577 IAQGNAVIAVRNSN
+577 IAQGNAVVAVRNSSN
-591 DEILWSWHI
+591 TIMWSWHI
-600 WVTDY
+600 WVTNEGWDE
-605 VPGKEADKDA
+605 PKT
-615 PMKDKVVT
+615 VT
-623 NNQNNEYT
+623 YKSSKYKIMPLT
-631 FMAVYL
+631 L
-637 GYCGNTGEYYEGR
+637 GWCENGVNSYEGR
-650 SVKVQFEQEETGE
+650 SVKVCFEQEGTGK
-663 TQTIEFTQT
+663 TQIIKFVQKGGTVSVGGNAPF
-672 QHFDS
+672 
-677 DDTWNVPYYQW
+677 YRW
-688 GRKEPML
+688 GRKDPML
-695 PAQGHNQIPI
+695 PAANATT
-705 NKKWYD
+705 NKTWYN
-711 ATGTSSTSWANSN
+711 ANGNASTSLTVRTWN
-724 VNNVKEIK
+724 IGT
-732 KAIPSW
+732 PS
-738 IKNPGKM
+738 ITNGIQNPNYFCLTTENDK
-745 IGVSVSSSVYLYR
+745 YC
-758 NLWNASPDDNSVVKT
+758 NLWAIDNPETNDKFILKYTKS
-773 VYDPSPVGYHIP
+773 VYDPCPVGYKVPIP
-785 PRNAFNGFTYNG
+785 RVFKGLINSGNSDKDIVSADGANG
-797 KNYGNDSWAQFNSPF
+797 KWSQEPAGWNFTCEDGSTVFFQALGYRTDQDRKGTLTNVDKRGYYWAAVSYMWGIGYNLYFE
-812 TSDRD
+812 SDRI
-817 LYDNHYTWVF
+817 YASSKPNGEDNVCY
-827 YCNRMKGEGLHDDT
+827 
-841 GGTIS
+841 
-846 FPCADQRMV
+846 
-855 ANSPSDDSQGYTWTA
+855 
-870 SCALEKTFAHSA
+870 
-882 YCMKFGNS
+882 
-890 VRVSEKYRFLYG
+890 
-902 LPVRPVRETE
+902 PVHPYKDE

>member
-125 LAYAYQGEW
+125 LAYAYQGKW

-155 GFNPVRVWPGNAY
+155 GFNPVHVWPGNAY
-168 QMAFFAYAPYDE
+168 RMAFFAYAPYDE
-180 TGKIFNETTGAPTLA
+180 TGKIFNEKTGAPTLA
-195 YTVPMDITKQNDLLA
+195 YTVPTDITKQNDLLA

-273 ANGTYTFAIEED
+273 ANGTYTFAIEEE
-285 ETPADAEL
+285 ETPAEAEQ

-305 ELPEDAMIEVKYKSE
+305 KLPEDAMIEVKYKNE
-320 GGQEKEY
+320 GGQEKNY
-327 TAGIGGKEWQK
+327 TASIGGKEWQK

-359 EAAVSEIDH
+359 EAAEIDYR
-368 SGGTLTYKVTSYTET
+368 GGTLTYKVTSYTET

-389 GTTPTAWKITGY
+389 PTITPTAWKITGY
-401 QENGSSDWST
+401 QESGSDTWKNT
-411 DAPDW
+411 APDW
-416 ITNIIESGE
+416 ITGLSTSGN
-425 GSRDPKSLNATIAEQ
+425 GSTTAEATIAAQEYYR
-440 QASVT
+440 T
-445 SNPHNDALK
+445 NPHNDALK

-461 DIYDLSTQGG
+461 GIYDLSTQGG
-471 NTSMNTANC
+471 TEPMNTANC

-495 GNAIKNGQ
+495 GNAMKDGK

-526 AGNPITDPYICN
+526 AGNPITDPYIYN

-543 PDNATLVWQDSRNL
+543 PDNATLVWQDSPDL
-557 VTNVKLLDNK
+557 VTNVKLSENK
-567 NMTFEVSQEN
+567 QNMIFEVSQDN

-623 NNQNNEYT
+623 NNQNNKYT

-637 GYCGNTGEYYEGR
+637 GYCGNTEKYYEGR
-650 SVKVQFEQEETGE
+650 SVKVRFEQEGTGK

-672 QHFDS
+672 QHSVSYDN
-677 DDTWNVPYYQW
+677 WNVPYYQW

-695 PAQGHNQIPI
+695 PAQSHNQQSL
-705 NKKWYD
+705 NKTWYD
-711 ATGTSSTSWANSN
+711 ATGKSSKSWTYSGEES
-724 VNNVKEIK
+724 VDEICE
-732 KAIPSW
+732 AIPSC

-745 IGVSVSSSVYLYR
+745 IGLYADDAYLYL
-758 NLWNASPDDNSVVKT
+758 NLWNASPNDNSVVKT

-785 PRNAFNGFTYNG
+785 PKNAFNGFTYDG
-797 KNYGNDSWAQFNSPF
+797 KNYYADDSWPKFNSPF
-812 TSDRD
+812 DSDRD

-827 YCNRMKGEGLHDDT
+827 YCNKMNGMGVHDVT

-846 FPCADQRMV
+846 FPCAGKRREASTPDGER
-855 ANSPSDDSQGYTWTA
+855 DGYTWTA
-870 SCALEKTFAHSA
+870 SSWFSKTSMQYA
-882 YCMKFGNS
+882 YCMRLGYGS
-890 VRVSEKYRFLYG
+890 VFVNNERCRFLYG

>member
-155 GFNPVRVWPGNAY
+155 GFNPVHVWPGNAY

-195 YTVPMDITKQNDLLA
+195 YTVPTDITKQNDLLA

-264 DAKWTTTGD
+264 DAQWTATGD
-273 ANGTYTFAIEED
+273 ANGTYTFAIEEK

-305 ELPEDAMIEVKYKSE
+305 ELPEGAMIEVKYKSE
-320 GGQEKEY
+320 EGQEKKY

-350 IIETAHFTV
+350 IIETAYFTV
-359 EAAVSEIDH
+359 EASEIDYR
-368 SGGTLTYKVTSYTET
+368 GGTLTYKVTSYTET

-389 GTTPTAWKITGY
+389 NTTPTAWKITGY
-401 QENGSSDWST
+401 QESGSDTWNIT
-411 DAPDW
+411 APDW
-416 ITNIIESGE
+416 ITGLSASGNGSTTAEEQTARIEAQE
-425 GSRDPKSLNATIAEQ
+425 YN
-440 QASVT
+440 VT
-445 SNPHNDALK
+445 NPHNVALK
-454 SASPVSD
+454 SASPVYG
-461 DIYDLSTQGG
+461 IYDLSTQGG
-471 NTSMNTANC
+471 TKSMNTANC
-480 YVINAPGKYSLPLVY
+480 YVINAPGEYSLPLVY
-495 GNAIKNGQ
+495 GNAIKDGKT
-503 PNTSAY
+503 NTSAY
-509 VSPAASADY
+509 ESSADPAEY

-526 AGNPITDPYICN
+526 AGNAITDPYIYR
-538 NEGCV
+538 NEGCE
-543 PDNATLVWQDSRNL
+543 PDNATLVWQDSPNL
-557 VTNVKLLDNK
+557 VTNVDLSTDKRSL
-567 NMTFEVSQEN
+567 TFEVSKEN
-577 IAQGNAVIAVRNSN
+577 IAQGNAVVAVRNSSN
-591 DEILWSWHI
+591 TIMWSWHI

-605 VPGKEADKDA
+605 VPGDEADKDA

-623 NNQNNEYT
+623 NNQNNKYT

-637 GYCGNTGEYYEGR
+637 GYCGNTEKYYEGR
-650 SVKVQFEQEETGE
+650 SVKVRFEQEETSK
-663 TQTIEFTQT
+663 TQIIEFTQT
-672 QHFDS
+672 QHSVAYDN
-677 DDTWNVPYYQW
+677 WNVPYYQW

-695 PAQGHNQIPI
+695 PTKGHHQMGI
-705 NKKWYD
+705 NKTWYD
-711 ATGTSSTSWANSN
+711 ATGKSSVSWTYSGEED
-724 VNNVKEIK
+724 VDEIWE
-732 KAIPSW
+732 AIPSC

-745 IGVSVSSSVYLYR
+745 IGVYAWDAYLYL
-758 NLWNASPDDNSVVKT
+758 NLWNASPNDNSVVKT

-785 PRNAFNGFTYNG
+785 PKNAFNGFTYDG
-797 KNYGNDSWAQFNSPF
+797 KNYYGSTWPKFNSPYA
-812 TSDRD
+812 SDRD

-827 YCNRMKGEGLHDDT
+827 YCNKMKGEGVYDDT

-846 FPCADQRMV
+846 FPCAGHRME
-855 ANSPSDDSQGYTWTA
+855 ANIPAGDRDGYTWTA
-870 SCALEKTFAHSA
+870 SCVRNKTSMHYA
-882 YCMKFGNS
+882 YCMRLGNGL
-890 VRVSEKYRFLYG
+890 VFVSERDRFLYG
-902 LPVRPVRETE
+902 LPVRPVRETK

>member
-1 MKPVNLYNWIGSAAV
+1 M
-16 VLLFSMTSSCT
+16 LFSMTSSCT

-134 DGTQSPNYID
+134 DGTQSPNYIN

-155 GFNPVRVWPGNAY
+155 GFNPVHVWPGNAY

-180 TGKIFNETTGAPTLA
+180 TGKIFKETTGAPTLA
-195 YTVPMDITKQNDLLA
+195 YTVPTDITEQNDLLA
-210 CWQTGIS
+210 YWQTGIS
-217 GDKREAQQLKFSH
+217 GDKREAQQLEFSH

-264 DAKWTTTGD
+264 GAQWTATGE
-273 ANGTYTFAIEED
+273 ANGTYTFVIEE
-285 ETPADAEL
+285 EEPPADAEL

-320 GGQEKEY
+320 GGQEKKY

-389 GTTPTAWKITGY
+389 PTITPTAWKITGY

-416 ITNIIESGE
+416 ITGFSASGNGTE
-425 GSRDPKSLNATIAEQ
+425 EQTATIAAQEYY
-440 QASVT
+440 T
-445 SNPHNDALK
+445 TNPHNDALK

-461 DIYDLSTQGG
+461 GIYDLSTQGG
-471 NTSMNTANC
+471 TERMNTANC

-509 VSPAASADY
+509 ESSAASADD
-518 ILKNLVNH
+518 ILQKLVNH
-526 AGNPITDPYICN
+526 AGNAITDPYIYR

-543 PDNATLVWQDSRNL
+543 PDNATLVWQDSPDL
-557 VTNVKLLDNK
+557 VTNVKLSDNK
-567 NMTFEVSQEN
+567 ENMTFEVSQEN

-615 PMKDKVVT
+615 PMKDKEVT
-623 NNQNNEYT
+623 NNQNNKYT

-637 GYCGNTGEYYEGR
+637 GYCGNTEKYYEGR
-650 SVKVQFEQEETGE
+650 SVKVQFEQEGTGK
-663 TQTIEFTQT
+663 TQIIEFTQT
-672 QHFDS
+672 QHSVSYDN
-677 DDTWNVPYYQW
+677 WNVPYYQW

-695 PAQGHNQIPI
+695 PAQSHNQIPI
-705 NKKWYD
+705 NKTWYD
-711 ATGTSSTSWANSN
+711 AAGKSSTSWAYSKAD
-724 VNNVKEIK
+724 VDEIWE
-732 KAIPSW
+732 AIPSC

-745 IGVSVSSSVYLYR
+745 IKVSVWKVYLYR

-785 PRNAFNGFTYNG
+785 PKNAFNGFTYDG
-797 KNYGNDSWAQFNSPF
+797 RNYYGDDSWPKFNSPF
-812 TSDRD
+812 DSDRD
-817 LYDNHYTWVF
+817 LYDNDETWVF
-827 YCNRMKGEGLHDDT
+827 YCNKMNGKGLHDDT

-846 FPCADQRMV
+846 FPCADRRSV
-855 ANSPSDDSQGYTWTA
+855 ANTPGSMWDGYTWTA
-870 SCALEKTFAHSA
+870 SCVRGDNASYSA
-882 YCMKFGNS
+882 YCMRLGTGLVS
-890 VRVSEKYRFLYG
+890 VSERNDFLYG

>member
-134 DGTQSPNYID
+134 DGTLSPNYID
-144 NEQATKTGETY
+144 NEQATKNGEIY
-155 GFNPVRVWPGNAY
+155 GFNPVHVWPGNAY

-180 TGKIFNETTGAPTLA
+180 TGQIFNETTGAPTLA
-195 YTVPMDITKQNDLLA
+195 YTVPTDITKQNDLLA

-264 DAKWTTTGD
+264 DTQWTATGD
-273 ANGTYTFAIEED
+273 ANGTYTFAIEEE

-305 ELPEDAMIEVKYKSE
+305 VLPESAMIEVKYKSE
-320 GGQEKEY
+320 GGQEKKY

-359 EAAVSEIDH
+359 EAAEIDYR
-368 SGGTLTYKVTSYTET
+368 GGTLTYKVTSYTET

-389 GTTPTAWKITGY
+389 TTTPTAWNITGY
-401 QENGSSDWST
+401 QESGSDTWNAT
-411 DAPDW
+411 APDW
-416 ITNIIESGE
+416 ITGLSESGD
-425 GSRDPKSLNATIAEQ
+425 GSTTAEEQTATIAEQ

-445 SNPHNDALK
+445 SNPHNVALK
-454 SASPVSD
+454 SASPVRG
-461 DIYDLSTQGG
+461 IYDLSTQGG
-471 NTSMNTANC
+471 TKSMNTANC
-480 YVINAPGKYSLPLVY
+480 YVINAPGEYSLPLVY
-495 GNAIKNGQ
+495 GNAIKDGKT
-503 PNTSAY
+503 NTSAY
-509 VSPAASADY
+509 ESSADPAEY

-526 AGNPITDPYICN
+526 AGNAITDPYIYH
-538 NEGCV
+538 NEGCE
-543 PDNATLVWQDSRNL
+543 PDNATLVWQDSPNL
-557 VTNVKLLDNK
+557 VTNVDLSADKHSL
-567 NMTFEVSQEN
+567 TFEVSKEN
-577 IAQGNAVIAVRNSN
+577 IAQGNAVVAVRNSSN
-591 DEILWSWHI
+591 TIMWSWHI

-605 VPGKEADKDA
+605 VPGGEADKDA

-623 NNQNNEYT
+623 NNQNNKYT

-637 GYCGNTGEYYEGR
+637 GYCGNTEKYYEGR
-650 SVKVQFEQEETGE
+650 SVKVRFEQEGTGK

-672 QHFDS
+672 QHSVSYDN
-677 DDTWNVPYYQW
+677 WNVPYYQW

-695 PAQGHNQIPI
+695 PAQSHNQQSL
-705 NKKWYD
+705 NKTWYD
-711 ATGTSSTSWANSN
+711 ATGKSSKSWTYSGEED
-724 VNNVKEIK
+724 VDEIWE
-732 KAIPSW
+732 AIPSC

-745 IGVSVSSSVYLYR
+745 IGVYAWDAYLYL
-758 NLWNASPDDNSVVKT
+758 NLWNASPNDNSVVKT

-785 PRNAFNGFTYNG
+785 PKNAFNGFTYDG
-797 KNYGNDSWAQFNSPF
+797 KNYYADDSWPKFNSPF
-812 TSDRD
+812 DSDRD

-827 YCNRMKGEGLHDDT
+827 YCNKMNGKGVHDVT

-846 FPCADQRMV
+846 FPCAGHRREASTPDGER
-855 ANSPSDDSQGYTWTA
+855 DGYTWTA
-870 SCALEKTFAHSA
+870 SCVRNKTSMHYA
-882 YCMKFGNS
+882 YCMRLGYGS
-890 VRVSEKYRFLYG
+890 VFVSERDRFLYG
-902 LPVRPVRETE
+902 LPVRPVRETK